1 MSQKPSLNLL
11 TISNILPKSHR
22 YRLWVLTAGRMAANL
37 LDLIGL
43 AGVAL
48 LAASFGSIASG
59 LPRSE
64 ISVPILGEILL
75 TETLAVYVAFG
86 VAVIFLVK
94 SFFSIWL
101 NLRTALAVAEL
112 ETDFSKIITKRF
124 FSHYNSSVQESSKT
138 VAKFQNQ
145 VLHSVSA
152 IGYFLNASIAIIA
165 EGSLLVVMVAI
176 FFVVNPIATMGMFVF
191 LGGVM
196 WVMNR
201 LVTVKIRRNGS
212 LAMAG
217 YEQSLQVSR
226 DLFGIRREALA
237 SGVTGSWIRK
247 FVVGREQASKS
258 NAIIYTLNGL
268 PRYVIETSLILG
280 IFAFLTAIVVFSD
293 LPSQAVTIGVFLAGG
308 LRVVASL
315 LPVQSALHTMSD
327 GANRGQEA
335 FEILKNSFGGSAD
348 ADVTGQLPAGPIDV
362 TFEDVYFSYPESP
375 GLLGGLTLQAVAG
388 SKTAIVGPS
397 GAGKTTIFELSTG
410 FLEPISG
417 SVTLGGMKP
426 RDLIFGSPGL
436 VGVVP
441 QRPHL
446 ATGTL
451 AENVSL
457 VNHKDTNL
465 AKVTQC
471 LERAGLGKFVST
483 DLTSLSVEITPDA
496 GQLSGGEIQ
505 RLGLARALYRDP
517 KILFLDEATSAL
529 DAETEVLITAAL
541 DSLKSEMT
549 IVLIAHRLSTVLN
562 ADRIIYMDKGNV
574 LGQGTFFELKAS
586 IPDFAKAVELMNL
599 GEK

>member
-191 LGGVM
+191 
-196 WVMNR
+196 
-201 LVTVKIRRNGS
+201 
-212 LAMAG
+212 
-217 YEQSLQVSR
+217 
-226 DLFGIRREALA
+226 FGWSHVGNE
-237 SGVTGSWIRK
+237 STG
-247 FVVGREQASKS
+247 
-258 NAIIYTLNGL
+258 
-268 PRYVIETSLILG
+268 
-280 IFAFLTAIVVFSD
+280 
-293 LPSQAVTIGVFLAGG
+293 
-308 LRVVASL
+308 
-315 LPVQSALHTMSD
+315 HC
-327 GANRGQEA
+327 
-335 FEILKNSFGGSAD
+335 KNSS
-348 ADVTGQLPAGPIDV
+348 
-362 TFEDVYFSYPESP
+362 
-375 GLLGGLTLQAVAG
+375 
-388 SKTAIVGPS
+388 
-397 GAGKTTIFELSTG
+397 
-410 FLEPISG
+410 
-417 SVTLGGMKP
+417 
-426 RDLIFGSPGL
+426 
-436 VGVVP
+436 
-441 QRPHL
+441 QR
-446 ATGTL
+446 
-451 AENVSL
+451 
-457 VNHKDTNL
+457 
-465 AKVTQC
+465 
-471 LERAGLGKFVST
+471 
-483 DLTSLSVEITPDA
+483 
-496 GQLSGGEIQ
+496 
-505 RLGLARALYRDP
+505 
-517 KILFLDEATSAL
+517 
-529 DAETEVLITAAL
+529 
-541 DSLKSEMT
+541 
-549 IVLIAHRLSTVLN
+549 
-562 ADRIIYMDKGNV
+562 
-574 LGQGTFFELKAS
+574 
-586 IPDFAKAVELMNL
+586 
-599 GEK
+599 